1 MYILKIY
8 YSSEIKI
15 IICFTLKD
23 ALEEISEL
31 DYENVVKK
39 VTLKRA
45 DRNIYKEEC
54 PYV

>member
-8 YSSEIKI
+8 YSSEIEI

-39 VTLKRA
+39 VTLKRS
-45 DRNIYKEEC
+45 DRYIYKGEC

>member
-8 YSSEIKI
+8 YSSEIEI

-45 DRNIYKEEC
+45 DRYIYKGGI
-54 PYV
+54 